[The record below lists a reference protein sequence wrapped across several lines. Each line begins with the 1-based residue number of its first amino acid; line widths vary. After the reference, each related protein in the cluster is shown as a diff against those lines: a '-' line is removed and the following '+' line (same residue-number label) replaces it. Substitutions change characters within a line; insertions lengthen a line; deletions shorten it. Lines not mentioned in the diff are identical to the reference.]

1 MADEQTMW
9 SKTLLDGFIGGMKK
23 KPSDAWIKEQAGELA
38 QRGMSVDYLSKL
50 LRKDV
55 SDVAADRFLTVM
67 GGSPAAARTARTA
80 RKPKKKSG
88 LLGRLFGK

>member
-9 SKTLLDGFIGGMKK
+9 SKTLLDGFITGMRK
-23 KPSDAWIKEQAGELA
+23 KPTDAWIKEQARELA
-38 QRGMSVDYLSKL
+38 GRGMAVDYLSKL

-55 SDVAADRFLTVM
+55 GDAAADRFLSVM
-67 GGSPAAARTARTA
+67 GGSPTAAKKT
-80 RKPKKKSG
+80 RKKTG

>member
-9 SKTLLDGFIGGMKK
+9 SKTLVDGFINGMRK
-23 KPSDAWIKEQAGELA
+23 KPTDAWIKEQANELA
-38 QRGMSVDYLSKL
+38 GRGMSVDYLSKL

-55 SDVAADRFLTVM
+55 SDTAADRFVNVM
-67 GGSPAAARTARTA
+67 GGSPVSA